1 MPFPFRNADRSGAW
15 TEADI
20 VMALPYHNPV
30 PGYGNN
36 TCNTLLLWSA
46 HAAKNFDLNYFNDG
60 DYIQAVLSRN
70 TAENITRVLYPND
83 NVGDAGSPS
92 D

>member
-1 MPFPFRNADRSGAW
+1 
-15 TEADI
+15 
-20 VMALPYHNPV
+20 MALPYHNPV

-46 HAAKNFDLNYFNDG
+46 HAAKGFDLNYFNDG

-83 NVGDAGSPS
+83 NVSFALSGPMG
-92 D
+92 